1 MDKIIKRIVESSKI
15 IESRELAQRIQTN
28 LVQCLSRQYSDI
40 KDLGAK
46 GGPFWTLIGSG
57 MPSVLVEVSH
67 FSNPKEA
74 ARLMDPGYRQKI
86 AQGIYDGLLDY
97 IQSLGKG

>member
-1 MDKIIKRIVESSKI
+1 MIGHHIGGEAQAALPRAVLEALVGGMTA
-15 IESRELAQRIQTN
+15 ELTT
-28 LVQCLSRQYSDI
+28 V
-40 KDLGAK
+40 
-46 GGPFWTLIGSG
+46 G

-86 AQGIYDGLLDY
+86 AQGIFDGVLDY